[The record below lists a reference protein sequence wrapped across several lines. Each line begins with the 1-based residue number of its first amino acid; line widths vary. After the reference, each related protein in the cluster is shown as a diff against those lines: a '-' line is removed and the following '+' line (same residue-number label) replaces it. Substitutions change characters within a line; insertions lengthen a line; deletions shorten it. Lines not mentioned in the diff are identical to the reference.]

1 MIRKLLLPLLTAIIL
16 LFSNSSVMA
25 IDNYFLDAVV
35 FNSSDSTDGRIDVY
49 LVIPYQL
56 LTFEKLGE
64 NFVANIDVDVTITD
78 KDNNRIDFKHVRKT
92 ITTADYR
99 QSQGAAGEFY
109 KTFFRFGVDNGTYS
123 VSADIKDEFSGNLYE
138 REREVTVIDF
148 NKFSFSLSGILLLS
162 QIEEVDGK
170 YKITPF
176 ISDNIGA
183 INSDF
188 FAFFEIYN
196 KNEPK
201 TVKIAYR
208 LLKKDEVVSEGE
220 LKEINVQV
228 GNNQSFVR
236 IDASKM
242 SLSGEYIV
250 QIIAYDASA
259 TEHDD
264 KKVLAITQR
273 SIKHHETLIS
283 FLEEDI
289 NKAIK
294 MLRYIA
300 TDAEL
305 EKIENAKTD
314 DAKRE
319 KLSLYW
325 KELDPT
331 PNTAYN
337 EAMNEYYQR
346 IKYANEQF
354 KSYTEGWLTDMG
366 MIYVVLGPPIQV
378 EKQSSMGS
386 NIQYRLWQYSGNR
399 TFLFADKNGFGNY
412 RLERPYLFNEKYR
425 YKK

>member
-1 MIRKLLLPLLTAIIL
+1 MLRILLLSLLTSTIL
-16 LFSNSSVMA
+16 LITNDTAFA
-25 IDNYFLDAVV
+25 KENYFLDAVV

-49 LVIPYQL
+49 IVIPYQL

-64 NFVANIDVDVTITD
+64 NFVANIDVDITITD
-78 KDNNRIDFKHVRKT
+78 SDKNRIDYKHIKKT
-92 ITTADYR
+92 ITTIDYR
-99 QSQGAAGEFY
+99 QSQGAEGEFY
-109 KTFFRFGVDNGTYS
+109 KTFFRFTVPKGTYL
-123 VSADIKDEFSGNLYE
+123 VSADIKDEFSDNLFE

-148 NKFSFSLSGILLLS
+148 NRFSFSLSGILLLS
-162 QIEEVDGK
+162 QIEEVEGK

-188 FAFFEIYN
+188 FAFFEVYN
-196 KNEPK
+196 DNEPK
-201 TVKIAYR
+201 KVKIAFR
-208 LLKKDEVVSEGE
+208 LLKKDEIVLEGE
-220 LKEINVQV
+220 LKEIDVKV
-228 GNNQSFVR
+228 GINQKFVR
-236 IDASKM
+236 IDASKL

-250 QIIAYDASA
+250 QIVAYDPSA

-273 SIKHHETLIS
+273 SIKHNETLIS

-289 NKAIK
+289 DKAIK

-300 TDAEL
+300 TETEL
-305 EKIENAKTD
+305 DKISNAKTD
-314 DAKRE
+314 ELKRE
-319 KLSLYW
+319 KLSLFW

-331 PNTAYN
+331 PNTVYN

-366 MIYVVLGPPIQV
+366 MVYVVLGPPIQV
-378 EKQSSMGS
+378 EKQSSSG
-386 NIQYRLWQYSGNR
+386 NNVQYRLWQYSGNR

-425 YKK
+425 YK

>member
-1 MIRKLLLPLLTAIIL
+1 MIRKTLLLLFAVTIVLSNFTSLTAK
-16 LFSNSSVMA
+16 
-25 IDNYFLDAVV
+25 DNYYLDAVV
-35 FNSSDSTDGRIDVY
+35 FNSNDSTDGRIDVY
-49 LVIPYQL
+49 IVIPYQL

-64 NFVANIDVDVTITD
+64 NFIANIDIDITITD
-78 KDNNRIDFKHVRKT
+78 KDKNKVDYKHIKKT
-92 ITTADYR
+92 IATSDYR

-109 KTFFRFGVDNGTYS
+109 KTFFRFAVDKGTYD
-123 VSADIKDEFSGNLYE
+123 VTATVKDEFSNNIYE

-148 NKFSFSLSGILLLS
+148 NRFTFSLSGILLLS
-162 QIEEVDGK
+162 QIEEIDGK

-188 FAFFEIYN
+188 FAFFELYN
-196 KNEPK
+196 ENAPK
-201 TVKIAYR
+201 TVKIGYR
-208 LLKKDEVVSEGE
+208 LLKKDEVVLVGE
-220 LKEINVQV
+220 LKEVNVKV
-228 GNNQSFVR
+228 GNNQNFIR

-250 QIIAYDASA
+250 QIVAYDPSA
-259 TEHDD
+259 TEHED

-289 NKAIK
+289 NKAVK
-294 MLRYIA
+294 MLRYVA
-300 TDAEL
+300 TDSEI
-305 EKIENAKTD
+305 EKIEKAKTD
-314 DAKRE
+314 DLKRE
-319 KLSLYW
+319 KLALFW

-331 PNTAYN
+331 PNTVFN

-366 MIYVVLGPPIQV
+366 MVYVVLGPPIQV
-378 EKQSSMGS
+378 EKQSSLGS
-386 NIQYRLWQYSGNR
+386 NAQYRLWQYSGNR
-399 TFLFADKNGFGNY
+399 TFLFADRNGFGNY

-425 YKK
+425 YKP

>member
-1 MIRKLLLPLLTAIIL
+1 
-16 LFSNSSVMA
+16 MA

-220 LKEINVQV
+220 LKEINVHV

>member
-1 MIRKLLLPLLTAIIL
+1 MLRIIL
-16 LFSNSSVMA
+16 FTLLMPILLIINNNSAVA
-25 IDNYFLDAVV
+25 EDNYFLDAIV
-35 FNSSDSTDGRIDVY
+35 FNGSDTTDGRIDVY
-49 LVIPYQL
+49 IVVPYQL
-56 LTFEKLGE
+56 LSFEKVGE
-64 NFVANIDVDVTITD
+64 NFVANIDVDINITD
-78 KDNNRIDFKHVRKT
+78 KDKKRIDYKHVRKT
-92 ITTADYR
+92 ITTTDYK

-109 KTFFRFGVDNGTYS
+109 KTFFRFSVPKGTYS
-123 VSADIKDEFSGNLYE
+123 VSAIIKDEFSDNKYE

-148 NKFSFSLSGILLLS
+148 KLFDFSLSGILLLS
-162 QIEEVDGK
+162 QIEEIDGR

-201 TVKIAYR
+201 RVKISYR
-208 LLKKDEVVSEGE
+208 LLKKDEVISQGE
-220 LKEINVQV
+220 LKEISVKV
-228 GNNQSFVR
+228 GSNQSFIRV
-236 IDASKM
+236 DVSKM

-250 QIIAYDASA
+250 QIIAYDISA
-259 TEHDD
+259 TVHDD
-264 KKVLAITQR
+264 SKVLAITQR
-273 SIKHHETLIS
+273 SIKHNETLIS

-289 NKAIK
+289 DKAIK

-305 EKIENAKTD
+305 EKIANAKTD
-314 DAKRE
+314 DLKRE
-319 KLSLYW
+319 KLALYW

-331 PNTAYN
+331 PNTVYN
-337 EAMNEYYQR
+337 EAMNDYYQR

-366 MIYVVLGPPIQV
+366 MVYVVLGPPVQA

-386 NIQYRLWQYSGNR
+386 NVQYILWQYSGNR

-412 RLERPYLFNEKYR
+412 KLERPYLFNEKYR
-425 YKK
+425 YLK

>member
-1 MIRKLLLPLLTAIIL
+1 MLRKLLLPLITTTL
-16 LFSNSSVMA
+16 LLISFDNVDA
-25 IDNYFLDAVV
+25 KENYFLDAVV
-35 FNSSDSTDGRIDVY
+35 FNSSDSTDGRIDIF

-64 NFVANIDVDVTITD
+64 SFVANIDIDITITD
-78 KDNNRIDFKHVRKT
+78 EDNKRVDYKHIKKT
-92 ITTADYR
+92 ITTPDYR
-99 QSQGAAGEFY
+99 QSQGAEGEFY
-109 KTFFRFGVDNGTYS
+109 KTFFRFGVPKGTYS
-123 VSADIKDEFSGNLYE
+123 VSADIEDEFSGNLYE

-148 NKFSFSLSGILLLS
+148 DRFSFSLSGILLLS
-162 QIEEVDGK
+162 QIEEIEGK
-170 YKITPF
+170 FKITPF

-196 KNEPK
+196 DNQPK
-201 TVKIAYR
+201 KVKIAYR
-208 LLKKDEVVSEGE
+208 LLKKDEIVLEGD
-220 LKEINVQV
+220 LKEFDAKV
-228 GNNQSFVR
+228 GINQSFVR
-236 IDASKM
+236 IDASNL

-250 QIIAYDASA
+250 QIIAYDISA
-259 TEHDD
+259 TEHND

-300 TDAEL
+300 TETEL
-305 EKIENAKTD
+305 DKISKAKTD
-314 DAKRE
+314 DLKRE
-319 KLSLYW
+319 KLSLFW

-331 PNTAYN
+331 PNTVYN

-366 MIYVVLGPPIQV
+366 MVYVVLGPPIQV
-378 EKQSSMGS
+378 EKQSSMG
-386 NIQYRLWQYSGNR
+386 NNVEYRIWQYSGNR
-399 TFLFADKNGFGNY
+399 TFLFADKNGFGNF

-425 YKK
+425 YRK

>member
-1 MIRKLLLPLLTAIIL
+1 MIRKTLLLLFAVTIVLSNFTSLTAK
-16 LFSNSSVMA
+16 
-25 IDNYFLDAVV
+25 DNYYLDAVV
-35 FNSSDSTDGRIDVY
+35 FNSNDSTDGRIDVY
-49 LVIPYQL
+49 IVIPYQL

-64 NFVANIDVDVTITD
+64 NFIANIDIDITITD
-78 KDNNRIDFKHVRKT
+78 KDKNKVDYKHTKKT
-92 ITTADYR
+92 IATSDYR

-109 KTFFRFGVDNGTYS
+109 KTFFRFAVDKGTYD
-123 VSADIKDEFSGNLYE
+123 VTATVKDEFSNNIYE

-148 NKFSFSLSGILLLS
+148 NRFTFSLSGILLLS
-162 QIEEVDGK
+162 QIEEIDGK

-188 FAFFEIYN
+188 FAFFELYN
-196 KNEPK
+196 ENAPK
-201 TVKIAYR
+201 TVKIGYR
-208 LLKKDEVVSEGE
+208 LLKKDEVVLVGE
-220 LKEINVQV
+220 LKEVNVKV
-228 GNNQSFVR
+228 GNNQNFIR

-250 QIIAYDASA
+250 QIVAYDPSA
-259 TEHDD
+259 TEHED

-289 NKAIK
+289 NKAVK
-294 MLRYIA
+294 MLRYVA
-300 TDAEL
+300 TDSEI
-305 EKIENAKTD
+305 EKIEKAKTD
-314 DAKRE
+314 DLKRE
-319 KLSLYW
+319 KLALFW

-331 PNTAYN
+331 PNTVFN

-366 MIYVVLGPPIQV
+366 MVYVVLGPPIQV
-378 EKQSSMGS
+378 EKQSSLGS
-386 NIQYRLWQYSGNR
+386 NAQYRLWQYSGNR
-399 TFLFADKNGFGNY
+399 TFLFADRNGFGNY

-425 YKK
+425 YKP

>member
-1 MIRKLLLPLLTAIIL
+1 MLTATIL
-16 LFSNSSVMA
+16 LISGGNVSA
-25 IDNYFLDAVV
+25 KDNYFLDAVV
-35 FNSSDSTDGRIDVY
+35 FNSNDSTDGRIDIYIV
-49 LVIPYQL
+49 VPYQL

-64 NFVANIDVDVTITD
+64 NFVANIDIDVTITD
-78 KDNNRIDFKHVRKT
+78 EDNKRIDFKHVKKT
-92 ITTADYR
+92 IATTDYR

-109 KTFFRFGVDNGTYS
+109 KTFFRFGVANGTYS
-123 VSADIKDEFSGNLYE
+123 VSADIKDEFSGKLYE
-138 REREVTVIDF
+138 RVREVTVIDF
-148 NKFSFSLSGILLLS
+148 KRFSFSLSGILLLS

-170 YKITPF
+170 FKITPF
-176 ISDNIGA
+176 ISDNISA

-196 KNEPK
+196 KNESK
-201 TVKIAYR
+201 TVKLAYR
-208 LLKKDEVVSEGE
+208 LLKKDEIVSEGE
-220 LKEINVQV
+220 LKELDVKV
-228 GNNQSFVR
+228 GSNQNFVR

-250 QIIAYDASA
+250 QIVAYDPSA
-259 TEHDD
+259 TVHDD
-264 KKVLAITQR
+264 SKVLAITQR

-300 TDAEL
+300 TDSEI

-314 DAKRE
+314 DLKRE
-319 KLSLYW
+319 KLALYW

-366 MIYVVLGPPIQV
+366 MVYVVLGPPIQV
-378 EKQSSMGS
+378 EKQSSMA
-386 NIQYRLWQYSGNR
+386 NNVQYRLWQYSGNR

-425 YKK
+425 YRK

>member
-1 MIRKLLLPLLTAIIL
+1 MIRKTLLLLFAVTIVLSNFTSLTAK
-16 LFSNSSVMA
+16 
-25 IDNYFLDAVV
+25 DNYYLDAVV
-35 FNSSDSTDGRIDVY
+35 FNSNDSTDGRIDVY
-49 LVIPYQL
+49 IVIPYQL

-64 NFVANIDVDVTITD
+64 NFIANIDIDITITD
-78 KDNNRIDFKHVRKT
+78 KDKNKVDYKHIKKT
-92 ITTADYR
+92 IATSDYR

-109 KTFFRFGVDNGTYS
+109 KTFFRFAVDKGTYD
-123 VSADIKDEFSGNLYE
+123 VTATVKDEFSNNIYE

-148 NKFSFSLSGILLLS
+148 NRFTFSLSGILLLS
-162 QIEEVDGK
+162 QIEEIDGK

-188 FAFFEIYN
+188 FAFFELYN
-196 KNEPK
+196 ENAPK
-201 TVKIAYR
+201 TVKIGYR
-208 LLKKDEVVSEGE
+208 LLKKDEVVLVGE
-220 LKEINVQV
+220 LKEVNVKV
-228 GNNQSFVR
+228 GNNQNFIR

-250 QIIAYDASA
+250 QIVAYDPSA
-259 TEHDD
+259 TEHED

-289 NKAIK
+289 NKAVK
-294 MLRYIA
+294 MLRYVA
-300 TDAEL
+300 TDSEI
-305 EKIENAKTD
+305 EKIEKAKTYD
-314 DAKRE
+314 LKRE
-319 KLSLYW
+319 KLALFW

-331 PNTAYN
+331 PNTVFN

-366 MIYVVLGPPIQV
+366 MVYVVLGPPIQV
-378 EKQSSMGS
+378 EKQSSLGS
-386 NIQYRLWQYSGNR
+386 NAQYRLWQYSGNR
-399 TFLFADKNGFGNY
+399 TFLFADRNGFGNY

-425 YKK
+425 YKP

>member
-1 MIRKLLLPLLTAIIL
+1 MIRKTLLLLFAVTIVLSNFTSLTAK
-16 LFSNSSVMA
+16 
-25 IDNYFLDAVV
+25 DNYYLDAVV
-35 FNSSDSTDGRIDVY
+35 FNSNDSTDGRIDVY
-49 LVIPYQL
+49 IVIPYQL

-64 NFVANIDVDVTITD
+64 NFIANIDIDITITD
-78 KDNNRIDFKHVRKT
+78 KDKNKVDYKHIKKT
-92 ITTADYR
+92 IATSDYR

-109 KTFFRFGVDNGTYS
+109 KTFFRFAVDKGTYD
-123 VSADIKDEFSGNLYE
+123 VTVTVKDEFSNNIYE

-148 NKFSFSLSGILLLS
+148 NRFTFSLSGILLLS
-162 QIEEVDGK
+162 QIEEIDGK

-188 FAFFEIYN
+188 FAFFELYN
-196 KNEPK
+196 ENAPK
-201 TVKIAYR
+201 TVKIGYR
-208 LLKKDEVVSEGE
+208 LLKKDEVVLVGE
-220 LKEINVQV
+220 LKEVNVKV
-228 GNNQSFVR
+228 GNNQNFIR

-250 QIIAYDASA
+250 QIVAYDPSA
-259 TEHDD
+259 TEHED

-289 NKAIK
+289 NKAVK
-294 MLRYIA
+294 MLRYVA
-300 TDAEL
+300 TDSEI
-305 EKIENAKTD
+305 EKIEKAKTD
-314 DAKRE
+314 DLKRE
-319 KLSLYW
+319 KLALFW

-331 PNTAYN
+331 PNTVFN

-366 MIYVVLGPPIQV
+366 MVYVVLGPPIQV
-378 EKQSSMGS
+378 EKQSSLGS
-386 NIQYRLWQYSGNR
+386 NAQYRLWQYSGNR
-399 TFLFADKNGFGNY
+399 TFLFADRNGFGNY

-425 YKK
+425 YKP

>member
-1 MIRKLLLPLLTAIIL
+1 MLKTILLPLLTTAIL
-16 LFSNSSVMA
+16 LISYNYA
-25 IDNYFLDAVV
+25 TAKDNYFLDAVV

-49 LVIPYQL
+49 IVVPYQL
-56 LTFEKLGE
+56 LTFEKVGE
-64 NFVANIDVDVTITD
+64 TFVANIDVDVTITD
-78 KDNNRIDFKHVRKT
+78 SDNNKIDYNHAKRT

-109 KTFFRFGVDNGTYS
+109 KTYFRFNVPKGTYS
-123 VSADIKDEFSGNLYE
+123 VSADIKDDFNGNLYE

-148 NKFSFSLSGILLLS
+148 KKFSFSLSGILLLS
-162 QIEEVDGK
+162 QIEEVEGK

-196 KNEPK
+196 ENESK
-201 TVKIAYR
+201 KVKLAYR
-208 LLKKDEVVSEGE
+208 LLKKDEIVQEGE
-220 LKEINVQV
+220 LKELEVSV
-228 GNNQSFVR
+228 GRNQSFIRV
-236 IDASKM
+236 DASKL

-250 QIIAYDASA
+250 QIVAYDQSV
-259 TEHDD
+259 TEHDE

-300 TDAEL
+300 TDTEL
-305 EKIENAKTD
+305 DKIANAKTD
-314 DAKRE
+314 DLKRE
-319 KLSLYW
+319 KLSLFW
-325 KELDPT
+325 KELDPS

-366 MIYVVLGPPIQV
+366 MVYVVLGPPIQV

-425 YKK
+425 YK

>member
-1 MIRKLLLPLLTAIIL
+1 MLIKILQSLLTAAIL
-16 LFSNSSVMA
+16 LISCNTLLA
-25 IDNYFLDAVV
+25 KDNYFLDAVV
-35 FNSSDSTDGRIDVY
+35 FNSGDSTGGRIDVY
-49 LVIPYQL
+49 IVLPYQL
-56 LTFEKLGE
+56 LTFEKLGD
-64 NFVANIDVDVTITD
+64 NYVANIDVDLRITD
-78 KDNNRIDFKHVRKT
+78 SDNNKIETRHVRKT
-92 ITTADYR
+92 ITTPDYR

-109 KTFFRFGVDNGTYS
+109 KTFFRFAVPKGTYS
-123 VSADIKDEFSGNLYE
+123 VSADIKDEFSDNLYE

-148 NKFSFSLSGILLLS
+148 KHFSFSLSGILLLS
-162 QIEEVDGK
+162 QIEEFEGK

-196 KNEPK
+196 KSEPK
-201 TVKIAYR
+201 KIKIAYR
-208 LLKKDEVVSEGE
+208 LLKKDEVVMEGK
-220 LKEINVQV
+220 LKEVDVKV
-228 GNNQSFVR
+228 GINQSFVR
-236 IDASKM
+236 IDASKQN
-242 SLSGEYIV
+242 LSGEYIV
-250 QIIAYDASA
+250 QITAYDSSA

-264 KKVLAITQR
+264 SKVIAITQR
-273 SIKHHETLIS
+273 SIKHQETLIS

-294 MLRYIA
+294 MLRYVA
-300 TDAEL
+300 TDEEI
-305 EKIENAKTD
+305 EKIANAKSD
-314 DAKRE
+314 DIKRE

-331 PNTAYN
+331 PNTVYN

-366 MIYVVLGPPIQV
+366 MVYIVLGPPLQV
-378 EKQSSMGS
+378 DKQSAIGS
-386 NIQYRLWQYSGNR
+386 NVQYRQWLYNGNR

-412 RLERPYLFNEKYR
+412 RLERPYLFNEKYK
-425 YKK
+425 YKQ

>member
-16 LFSNSSVMA
+16 LISNSSVMA

-220 LKEINVQV
+220 LKEINVHV

>member
-1 MIRKLLLPLLTAIIL
+1 MIRKTLLLLFAVTIVLSNFTSLTAK
-16 LFSNSSVMA
+16 
-25 IDNYFLDAVV
+25 DNYYLDAVV
-35 FNSSDSTDGRIDVY
+35 FNSNDSTDGRIDVY
-49 LVIPYQL
+49 IVIPYQL

-64 NFVANIDVDVTITD
+64 NFIANIDIDITITD
-78 KDNNRIDFKHVRKT
+78 KDKNKVDYKHIKKT
-92 ITTADYR
+92 IATSDYR

-109 KTFFRFGVDNGTYS
+109 KTFFRFAVDKGTYD
-123 VSADIKDEFSGNLYE
+123 VTATVKDEFSNNIYE

-148 NKFSFSLSGILLLS
+148 NRFTFSLSGILLLS
-162 QIEEVDGK
+162 QIEEIDGK

-188 FAFFEIYN
+188 FAFFELYN
-196 KNEPK
+196 ENAPK
-201 TVKIAYR
+201 TVKIGYR
-208 LLKKDEVVSEGE
+208 LLKKDEVVLVGE
-220 LKEINVQV
+220 LKEGNVKV
-228 GNNQSFVR
+228 GNNQNFIR

-250 QIIAYDASA
+250 QIVAYDPSA
-259 TEHDD
+259 TEHED

-289 NKAIK
+289 NKAVK
-294 MLRYIA
+294 MLRYVA
-300 TDAEL
+300 TDSEI
-305 EKIENAKTD
+305 EKIEKAKTD
-314 DAKRE
+314 DLKRE
-319 KLSLYW
+319 KLALFW

-331 PNTAYN
+331 PNTVFN

-366 MIYVVLGPPIQV
+366 MVYVVLGPPIQV
-378 EKQSSMGS
+378 EKQSSLGS
-386 NIQYRLWQYSGNR
+386 NAQYRLWQYSGNR
-399 TFLFADKNGFGNY
+399 TFLFADRNGFGNY

-425 YKK
+425 YKP

>member
-1 MIRKLLLPLLTAIIL
+1 MIKKLSLLIITSAL
-16 LFSNSSVMA
+16 MLISIEDVVANE
-25 IDNYFLDAVV
+25 NYFLDAVV

-49 LVIPYQL
+49 LVVPYQL

-64 NFVANIDVDVTITD
+64 NFVANIDIDITITNEN
-78 KDNNRIDFKHVRKT
+78 KEKVDFKHVKKT
-92 ITTADYR
+92 ITTSDYR
-99 QSQGAAGEFY
+99 KSQGAEAEFY
-109 KTFFRFGVDNGTYS
+109 KTFFRFGVPEGTYS
-123 VSADIKDEFSGNLYE
+123 VSADIKDEFNGNLYE
-138 REREVTVIDF
+138 REREVTVIEFD
-148 NKFSFSLSGILLLS
+148 KFSFSLSGILLLS
-162 QIEEVDGK
+162 QIEEVESK

-201 TVKIAYR
+201 KVKIAFR
-208 LLKKDEVVSEGE
+208 LLKKDELILEGD
-220 LKEINVQV
+220 LKEVDVNV
-228 GNNQSFVR
+228 GKNQSFVR
-236 IDASKM
+236 IDAS
-242 SLSGEYIV
+242 SLNLSGEYIV
-250 QIIAYDASA
+250 QVVAYDISA

-273 SIKHHETLIS
+273 SIKHQETLIS

-300 TDAEL
+300 TESEL
-305 EKIENAKTD
+305 EKISSAKTD
-314 DAKRE
+314 DLKRE
-319 KLSLYW
+319 KLSLFW

-331 PNTAYN
+331 PNTKFN

-366 MIYVVLGPPIQV
+366 MVYVVLGPPIQV
-378 EKQSSMGS
+378 ERQSSMG
-386 NIQYRLWQYSGNR
+386 NNVEYRIWQYSGNR
-399 TFLFADKNGFGNY
+399 TFLFADKNGFGNF

-425 YKK
+425 YNR